1 MLRFAAPC
9 CPIAVPLLSHCCP
22 IVVPLLSLCC
32 PVAVP
37 LLFVVPTMLTLY
49 CRRVCGSRSF
59 AARSP
64 GCRSRSMQ
72 GRKRR
77 FATRSPGYGSLL
89 QTKYASE
96 RCWATRSLAGLQ
108 DAMLLGRWFVD
119 LDMTETCLSS
129 LRWVVS
135 DR

>member
-1 MLRFAAPC
+1 MLGDS
-9 CPIAVPLLSHCCP
+9 VPGW
-22 IVVPLLSLCC
+22 
-32 PVAVP
+32 VA
-37 LLFVVPTMLTLY
+37 
-49 CRRVCGSRSF
+49 RRN

-89 QTKYASE
+89 QTKYASK

-108 DAMLLGRWFVD
+108 DTMLLGRWFVD

-129 LRWVVS
+129 LRLVVS